1 MPGGQVTEEELSK
14 MSPEE
19 IAELQK
25 QNCIFCKI
33 ASKEIPAKI
42 IHEDSDTICIL
53 DINPASEGHI
63 LVYPK
68 KHYMILPHMPEDVLQ
83 KVFKNVKL
91 MSHTLLK
98 SLQCKGTTI
107 FIANGVAAGQK
118 APHVLVHV
126 FPRREGDGLV
136 NLPNYEVSDE
146 QLEKLQSSL
155 GQYISQVFGR
165 KAPIIKIAEFTD
177 KPKSSAQVKQAS
189 TRKEIESEDESGN
202 DEETEATK
210 DGEKDFEDNT
220 EELDEETSNSKEEI
234 IDNNKEVEIKK
245 VAVTRKKPFVSNME
259 SNNKNNTKNTVKE
272 DNTKDTGK
280 INLDDISRLFG

>member
-1 MPGGQVTEEELSK
+1 MPGNNVTEEELSK

-33 ASKEIPAKI
+33 ANKEIPAKI
-42 IHEDSDTICIL
+42 IHEDADTICIL

-68 KHYMILPHMPEDVLQ
+68 KHYMIMPHMPEDILQ

-126 FPRREGDGLV
+126 FPRRENDGLV
-136 NLPNYEVSDE
+136 NLPSYEISDE
-146 QLEKLQSSL
+146 QLEKLKSDL
-155 GQYISQVFGR
+155 ERYISQIFGR
-165 KAPIIKIAEFTD
+165 KRPIIKNAEFSE
-177 KPKSSAQVKQAS
+177 KPKELPKIQERTSAKDLEETNDDKTDNDTDDEQS
-189 TRKEIESEDESGN
+189 TESDDSMQEISGDDDTNRDDTEDE
-202 DEETEATK
+202 DEEETK
-210 DGEKDFEDNT
+210 PKKTSPKKKDTTTNVTAKKAD
-220 EELDEETSNSKEEI
+220 NSK
-234 IDNNKEVEIKK
+234 ID
-245 VAVTRKKPFVSNME
+245 
-259 SNNKNNTKNTVKE
+259 
-272 DNTKDTGK
+272 
-280 INLDDISRLFG
+280 LDDISRLFG

>member
-1 MPGGQVTEEELSK
+1 MPNGQVTEEELSK
-14 MSPEE
+14 MSAEE

-42 IHEDSDTICIL
+42 IHEDADTICIL

-68 KHYMILPHMPEDVLQ
+68 KHYMIMPHMPEEVLQ

-107 FIANGVAAGQK
+107 FIANGAAAGQK

-126 FPRREGDGLV
+126 FPRRENDGLV

-146 QLEKLQSSL
+146 QLEKLKSDIEP
-155 GQYISQVFGR
+155 YIAKIFGKKR
-165 KAPIIKIAEFTD
+165 PIIKTAEFTE
-177 KPKSSAQVKQAS
+177 KPKESSQIKQ
-189 TRKEIESEDESGN
+189 TPIKKEIETIEQ
-202 DEETEATK
+202 
-210 DGEKDFEDNT
+210 EK
-220 EELDEETSNSKEEI
+220 EELDEETETDD
-234 IDNNKEVEIKK
+234 DNNKAEDDNEIEDKREKIKENKKEIK
-245 VAVTRKKPFVSNME
+245 TKKSSINKKDTD
-259 SNNKNNTKNTVKE
+259 KNN
-272 DNTKDTGK
+272 DK
-280 INLDDISRLFG
+280 IDLDDISRLFG

>member
-1 MPGGQVTEEELSK
+1 MAGNNISEEDLNK

-33 ASKEIPAKI
+33 VSKEIPAKI
-42 IHEDSDTICIL
+42 IHEDADIICIL

-68 KHYMILPHMPEDVLQ
+68 KHYMILPHIPEDILQ

-107 FIANGVAAGQK
+107 FIANGAAAGQK

-126 FPRREGDGLV
+126 FPRRENDGLV
-136 NLPNYEVSDE
+136 KLPNYELSEE
-146 QLEKLQSSL
+146 QLEKLKIDL
-155 GQYISQVFGR
+155 GRYVSQVFGQR
-165 KAPIIKIAEFTD
+165 KPVIKNAEFTEY
-177 KPKSSAQVKQAS
+177 PKETSVRSSAINSAL
-189 TRKEIESEDESGN
+189 TKEIEHRRNVSDSNDEDNTVRDDTEDESN
-202 DEETEATK
+202 EDDVDEDSENEILENKKEIKEKKSHKSSTKKTTHAKEDKKDNKPNETKNA
-210 DGEKDFEDNT
+210 N
-220 EELDEETSNSKEEI
+220 NSK
-234 IDNNKEVEIKK
+234 ID
-245 VAVTRKKPFVSNME
+245 
-259 SNNKNNTKNTVKE
+259 
-272 DNTKDTGK
+272 
-280 INLDDISRLFG
+280 LDDIAKLFG